1 MLIIENLDTLSQGIK
16 KIKENIDLIIKLQIN
31 INLSKEDKYMLDNNI
46 LYFQKHIKNLEE
58 LSKSYNTFDKNE
70 QQQLINIV
78 LDMYND
84 VNKILQVVS

>member
-1 MLIIENLDTLSQGIK
+1 MLIIENLDTLSQGIE

-31 INLSKEDKYMLDNNI
+31 INLFKEDKYMLDNNI